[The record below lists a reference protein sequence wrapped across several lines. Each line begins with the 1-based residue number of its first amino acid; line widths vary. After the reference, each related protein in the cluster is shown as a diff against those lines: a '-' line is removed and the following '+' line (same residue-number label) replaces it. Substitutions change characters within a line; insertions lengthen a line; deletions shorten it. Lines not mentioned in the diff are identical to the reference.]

1 MKIKINEI
9 YRKVICKIPLVKNYK
24 TQYEIHYKRC
34 KLYEEEIYKLQLQ
47 NIKLQDINE
56 DLEKKLEK
64 EKNNIKEVKTKE
76 LGIPELALKQIEKTM
91 YLTDTYT
98 LKQLTHY
105 LKLDTYEFVKKI
117 AWTINKD
124 NVSEV
129 IAYRDWAL
137 QRNEA
142 LIKFLEKFA
151 VEKQMFDKIKWE

>member
-24 TQYEIHYKRC
+24 TQFEIHYKKC

-64 EKNNIKEVKTKE
+64 EKNNIKEVKAKE
-76 LGIPELALKQIEKTM
+76 LEIPELTLKQIEKTM
-91 YLTDTYT
+91 YLTDIYT
-98 LKQLTHY
+98 LKQITHY

-117 AWTINKD
+117 ARSINKE
-124 NVSEV
+124 NVSDA
-129 IAYRDWAL
+129 ISFMD
-137 QRNEA
+137 
-142 LIKFLEKFA
+142 
-151 VEKQMFDKIKWE
+151 